1 MSSKAETVMYAAA
14 KPDFYR
20 IYRSEQSSDVVRD
33 SESDRV
39 QTFVFKAS
47 GPKLLPRRC

>member
-1 MSSKAETVMYAAA
+1 MYAAA

-33 SESDRV
+33 SESDRGSDV
-39 QTFVFKAS
+39 CLQGLRSEALTTPV
-47 GPKLLPRRC
+47 